1 MREEREYTLTLLV
14 DNNMGVLTR
23 ITTQIRREGLNIKRL
38 VVEETENPEISK
50 LTMTFL
56 CLRGFYGDVI
66 KRFSQMSC
74 VRELT
79 EETPGGGQQ

>member
-1 MREEREYTLTLLV
+1 MREEQEYILTMMV

-23 ITTQIRREGLNIKRL
+23 ITTQIRREGLNIRRL
-38 VVEETENPEISK
+38 LVEETENPEISR
-50 LTMTFL
+50 LTMTFS
-56 CLRGFYGDVI
+56 CLQGFYGDVL

-79 EETPGGGQQ
+79 EERSPTGK